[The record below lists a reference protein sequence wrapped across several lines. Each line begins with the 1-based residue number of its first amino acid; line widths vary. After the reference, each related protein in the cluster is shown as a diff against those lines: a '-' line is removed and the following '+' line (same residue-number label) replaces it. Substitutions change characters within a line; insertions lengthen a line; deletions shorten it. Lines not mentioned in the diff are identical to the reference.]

1 MKITKEDIFAELGLL
16 IILAMSL
23 TALLIVYHHYRHD
36 FQWAKPLNNIE
47 LHAGQ
52 VRYWQYDTLHSVKQ
66 LHENSRRPSRRLSE
80 FEHGRY
86 ITSSRINETWAL
98 VQKDD
103 TLYVVQR
110 FPSTNIP
117 YGTPLQR
124 FIDTFIESEQAKYW
138 VKPITPAQRSWLE
151 QQRADYP
158 ALSVQQDIVLQ
169 RLLYSRTT
177 VLISVLFILMA
188 CFGLALTISY
198 YACLLRNLV
207 SWAYHLVSTP
217 NKANSSQQNEPK
229 RKTAKKSVVLA
240 VENQPAA
247 SLARSEPC
255 QQQPKTIVIFA
266 TLILLGY
273 WLVLQVG

>member
-23 TALLIVYHHYRHD
+23 TVLLIVYHHYRHD
-36 FQWAKPLNNIE
+36 FQWAKPLNDSE
-47 LHAGQ
+47 LNTSQ

-66 LHENSRRPSRRLSE
+66 LHETSRRQSRRLSE

-110 FPSTNIP
+110 FSSTNIP

-124 FIDTFIESEQAKYW
+124 FLDAYIEPEHAKYL
-138 VKPITPAQRSWLE
+138 VKPITPEQSIWLE
-151 QQRADYP
+151 QQLAAYP
-158 ALSVQQDIVLQ
+158 ALPVQQTMVLQ
-169 RLLYSRTT
+169 RLLYPRTT
-177 VLISVLFILMA
+177 VLLSLLFILMA
-188 CFGLALTISY
+188 CCGLAITIGY
-198 YACLLRNLV
+198 YACQLRNLV
-207 SWAYHLVSTP
+207 SHAYRRVLTSMT
-217 NKANSSQQNEPK
+217 SSHQLNTPK
-229 RKTAKKSVVLA
+229 RKKGRKSTSFTVGHQRA
-240 VENQPAA
+240 V
-247 SLARSEPC
+247 SLERSVPC
-255 QQQPKTIVIFA
+255 QQQPKPIAIFA

-273 WLVLQVG
+273 LLLLQVG